1 MTWEDWFSRRKRR
14 VPFDI
19 DLPFHNPN
27 DLEVMMREFERR
39 IEDVFKEV
47 EREVPEDLIKEKKE
61 SRKDV
66 KEMGPFVYGYS
77 INIGPDGKP
86 VIRQF
91 GNVKSSDTKPGFDV
105 KDVREPLVEVVES
118 EKYVTIVMEL
128 PGVDKKDIKINSTE
142 KTISINV
149 DTSTRKYSKELE
161 LPSEVDPHN
170 SKSNYKNGIL
180 EIKMSKI
187 SENSSKG
194 VDINVE

>member
-1 MTWEDWFSRRKRR
+1 MTWEDWFNRRKRR
-14 VPFDI
+14 FPFDI

-27 DLEVMMREFERR
+27 DLEVLMREFERR

-61 SRKDV
+61 SKKGT
-66 KEMGPFVYGYS
+66 KEMGPVVYGYS

-105 KDVREPLVEVVES
+105 KDVREPLVEVLES

-128 PGVDKKDIKINSTE
+128 PGVDKNDIKINSTE
-142 KTISINV
+142 KMISINV
-149 DTSTRKYSKELE
+149 NTSTRKYSKKLE
-161 LPSEVDPHN
+161 LPNEVDPHN

-180 EIKMSKI
+180 EIKMSKMN
-187 SENSSKG
+187 EDNSKG
-194 VDINVE
+194 VDIDVA